1 MPDMFAIMPAGYTEA
16 TAKMLRKSV
25 IFVGVLVCGGKN

>member
-1 MPDMFAIMPAGYTEA
+1 MPDMYAIMPAGYMKA
-16 TAKMLRKSV
+16 AAKMLRKSV